1 MNEKKSSFEAEI
13 LELESLVR
21 KLEEGDVSLEES
33 KRIYKQGI
41 AIAQNCNQL
50 LKETEL
56 EIKDLKEELEK
67 QFDEPQE

>member
-33 KRIYKQGI
+33 KKIYKQGI
-41 AIAQNCNQL
+41 SIAQNCNQL

>member
-1 MNEKKSSFEAEI
+1 MFISNYKI
-13 LELESLVR
+13 
-21 KLEEGDVSLEES
+21 LEES
-33 KRIYKQGI
+33 KKIYKQGI
-41 AIAQNCNQL
+41 SIAQNCNQL